1 MVQYSVEVSPLGSIS
16 MQMCDIQDV
25 LDSAR
30 GWAACILYNDII
42 RRQFQWFIEQDDR
55 FSLGVCNGCQLM
67 SQINYVPF
75 TIPDRSK
82 QPRFIQN
89 KAGKLECRFVNVRIE
104 KSNSVLLRGM
114 EGSTLGVWIAHGE
127 GQCYW
132 PDQDVKRQAEE
143 QGCVA
148 MRYVDNEG
156 NLATE
161 YPYNPNGSE
170 DGIAALCSA
179 NGHHLSLMPHP

>member
-1 MVQYSVEVSPLGSIS
+1 M
-16 MQMCDIQDV
+16 

-30 GWAACILYNDII
+30 GWASCILFNETI
-42 RRQFQWFIEQDDR
+42 RKQFQWFIQQEDR

-75 TIPDRSK
+75 AIEDRSK

-104 KSNSVLLRGM
+104 KSNSIFLRGM

-132 PDQDVKRQAEE
+132 SDQEIKRKAEE
-143 QGCVA
+143 SGCVA
-148 MRYVDNEG
+148 MRYVDNNGEV
-156 NLATE
+156 AE
-161 YPYNPNGSE
+161 DYPFNPNGSE
-170 DGIAALCSA
+170 DAIAALCST
-179 NGHHLSLMPHP
+179 NGHHMSMMPHP

>member
-1 MVQYSVEVSPLGSIS
+1 M
-16 MQMCDIQDV
+16 

-30 GWAACILYNDII
+30 GWASCILFNDTI
-42 RRQFQWFIEQDDR
+42 RKQFQWFIQQEDR

-75 TIPDRSK
+75 AIEDRSK

-104 KSNSVLLRGM
+104 KSNSIFLRGM

-132 PDQDVKRQAEE
+132 PDQEIKRKSEE
-143 QGCVA
+143 SGCVA
-148 MRYVDNEG
+148 MRYVDNNGEV
-156 NLATE
+156 AE
-161 YPYNPNGSE
+161 DYPFNPNGSE
-170 DGIAALCSA
+170 DAIAALCST
-179 NGHHLSLMPHP
+179 NGHHMSMMPHP

>member
-1 MVQYSVEVSPLGSIS
+1 MN
-16 MQMCDIQDV
+16 DTKDV

-42 RRQFQWFIEQDDR
+42 RKQFQWFIEQEDR

-132 PDQDVKRQAEE
+132 PDQDIKRQAEE

-148 MRYVDNEG
+148 MRYVDNDG
-156 NLATE
+156 NLATD

-170 DGIAALCSA
+170 DSIAALCSV

>member
-1 MVQYSVEVSPLGSIS
+1 M
-16 MQMCDIQDV
+16 

-30 GWAACILYNDII
+30 GWAACILFNDII
-42 RRQFQWFIEQDDR
+42 KKQFQWFIEQDDR

-75 TIPDRSK
+75 TIPDKSK

-89 KAGKLECRFVNVRIE
+89 KAGKLECRFVNVKIE
-104 KSNSVLLRGM
+104 KSNSVLLKGM

-132 PDQDVKRQAEE
+132 PDEEVKKEAIEK
-143 QGCVA
+143 GCVA
-148 MRYVDNEG
+148 MRYVDNDG
-156 NLATE
+156 NV
-161 YPYNPNGSE
+161 S
-170 DGIAALCSA
+170 D
-179 NGHHLSLMPHP
+179 

>member
-1 MVQYSVEVSPLGSIS
+1 M
-16 MQMCDIQDV
+16 

-30 GWAACILYNDII
+30 GWASCILFNDII
-42 RRQFQWFIEQDDR
+42 RKQFQWFIQQEDR

-75 TIPDRSK
+75 AIEDRSK

-104 KSNSVLLRGM
+104 KSNSIFLRGM

-132 PDQDVKRQAEE
+132 PDQEIKRKAEE
-143 QGCVA
+143 CGCVA
-148 MRYVDNEG
+148 MRYVDNNGEV
-156 NLATE
+156 AE
-161 YPYNPNGSE
+161 DYPFNPNGSE
-170 DGIAALCSA
+170 DAIAALCST
-179 NGHHLSLMPHP
+179 NGHHMSMMPHP

>member
-1 MVQYSVEVSPLGSIS
+1 M
-16 MQMCDIQDV
+16 

-30 GWAACILYNDII
+30 GWASCILFNETI
-42 RRQFQWFIEQDDR
+42 RKQFQWFIQQEDR

-75 TIPDRSK
+75 AIEDRSK

-104 KSNSVLLRGM
+104 KSNSIFLRGM

-132 PDQDVKRQAEE
+132 PTPGDQAQGRGKR
-143 QGCVA
+143 
-148 MRYVDNEG
+148 MRRH
-156 NLATE
+156 
-161 YPYNPNGSE
+161 
-170 DGIAALCSA
+170 ALC
-179 NGHHLSLMPHP
+179 

>member
-1 MVQYSVEVSPLGSIS
+1 M
-16 MQMCDIQDV
+16 

-30 GWAACILYNDII
+30 GWSACILYNKVV
-42 RRQFQWFIEQDDR
+42 RQQFEWFIEQEDR

-75 TIPDRSK
+75 KIPAKEK

-104 KSNSVLLRGM
+104 HSKSMFFRGM

-127 GQCYW
+127 GQCFW
-132 PDQDVKRQAEE
+132 PDESVKQMAIEK
-143 QGCVA
+143 GCVA
-148 MRYVDNEG
+148 MRYVDNHG
-156 NLATE
+156 NPSDE
-161 YPYNPNGSE
+161 YPFNPNGSE
-170 DGIAALCSA
+170 DAVAALCSE
-179 NGHHLSLMPHP
+179 NGHHLSMMPHP

>member
-1 MVQYSVEVSPLGSIS
+1 M
-16 MQMCDIQDV
+16 

-30 GWAACILYNDII
+30 GWASCILFNETI
-42 RRQFQWFIEQDDR
+42 RKQFQWFIQQEDR

-75 TIPDRSK
+75 AIEDRSK

-104 KSNSVLLRGM
+104 KSNSIFLRGM

-132 PDQDVKRQAEE
+132 PDQEIKRKAEE
-143 QGCVA
+143 CGCVA
-148 MRYVDNEG
+148 MRYVDNNGEV
-156 NLATE
+156 AE
-161 YPYNPNGSE
+161 DYPFNPNGSE
-170 DGIAALCSA
+170 DAIAALCST
-179 NGHHLSLMPHP
+179 NGHHMSMMPHP